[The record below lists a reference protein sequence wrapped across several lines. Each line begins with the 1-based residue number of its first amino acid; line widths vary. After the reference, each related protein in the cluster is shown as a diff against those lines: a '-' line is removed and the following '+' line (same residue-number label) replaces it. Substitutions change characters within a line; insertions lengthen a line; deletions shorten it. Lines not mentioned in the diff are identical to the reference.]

1 MKQRVISSIIGIP
14 ILIAIIMSK
23 NSAIING
30 SILILMVIG
39 LIEFYKSF
47 EGFDMKYG
55 AIGII
60 FSIIYFVSIT
70 LNLSSK
76 SGFYIFLFSLFL
88 IFYSIIFYKRDNVKN
103 ATVTFISFF
112 YVACMFSFIVQIINM
127 NPYGNTLVF
136 LVFVVAWSA
145 DTFACLFGQRFG
157 KHKLTPI
164 VSPKKSVE
172 GFIAGIA
179 GAGIIS
185 YLYGLVVLNFT
196 NIHINNFLIICII
209 AGGIGSILSQFG
221 DLTSSLIKRF
231 NNVKDFGKLIPGH
244 GGVLDRFD
252 SIILTAPFIYYLLI
266 LTMK

>member
-1 MKQRVISSIIGIP
+1 MKQRVISSIIGLP
-14 ILIAIIMSK
+14 VLIAIIMSG
-23 NSAIING
+23 NSVIINS
-30 SILILMVIG
+30 SILIIMVIG

-60 FSIIYFVSIT
+60 FSIIYFASIIS
-70 LNLSSK
+70 NLSSRF
-76 SGFYIFLFSLFL
+76 GVYIFFFSMFL
-88 IFYSIIFYKRDNVKN
+88 IFYSIIFYKQDNVKN

-112 YVACMFSFIVQIINM
+112 YISYMFSFIPLIIDM
-127 NPYGNTLVF
+127 NSSGNILVF
-136 LVFVVAWSA
+136 MVFVIAWSA
-145 DTFACLFGQRFG
+145 DTFACLIGKRFG

-172 GFIAGIA
+172 GFIAGIL
-179 GAGIIS
+179 GAGLFS
-185 YLYGLVVLNFT
+185 YLYGLVILNLT

-209 AGGIGSILSQFG
+209 AGIIGSIISQFG
-221 DLTSSLIKRF
+221 DLTASLIKRF

-252 SIILTAPFIYYLLI
+252 SIILTAPFIYYLLM
-266 LTMK
+266 LTIK